1 MHMGAFMHLDNL
13 TSTGFADVL
22 IIGGGPAGL
31 AMAHRLESSGVE
43 AVIVEA
49 SDRPGGSWASY
60 YDSLTLFSPRRWSA
74 LPGQVFPGD
83 PKTHPS
89 RDEVVDYLADYAGR
103 LMTPILTGRRVVS
116 LRRRGSAFEAEV
128 ENGDIIHANHVVV
141 ATGGFSTPNR
151 PKIANASAFK
161 GSILHSAEY
170 RAPHAFAGQRIGVVG
185 GGNTAVQIAVELA
198 DHADVVLL
206 SRQPLRFLPQSLLGL
221 DLHDWLRFTGLDRG
235 RFLSDSGVP
244 VIDDGRYRRALAA
257 ARPPRLPMFDRYE
270 INGVVWNSG
279 ARRPLDTVIYATGY
293 HPGVGFLADTTGALM
308 ANGAPDQRQG
318 RANHVPNLYFVGLP
332 LQRNFASATL
342 RGFGPDADWVARSI
356 LKR

>member
-1 MHMGAFMHLDNL
+1 MHLTNV
-13 TSTGFADVL
+13 TSTGFAEVL

-31 AMAHRLESSGVE
+31 AMAHRLERSGVE

-49 SDRPGGSWASY
+49 ADRAGGSWPSY
-60 YDSLTLFSPRRWSA
+60 YDSLTLFSPRGWSA
-74 LPGQVFPGD
+74 LPGLVFPGD
-83 PKTHPS
+83 PKTHPC

-103 LMTPILTGRRVVS
+103 LTTPILTGRRVVS
-116 LRRRGSAFEAEV
+116 LRRRGSAFEAEI
-128 ENGDIIHANHVVV
+128 ENGDIISTNHVVV

-151 PKIANASAFK
+151 PEIANASAFK
-161 GSILHSAEY
+161 GRILHSAEY
-170 RAPHAFAGQRIGVVG
+170 RAPLAYAGERIGVVG

-198 DHADVVLL
+198 EHADVVLL

-221 DLHDWLRFTGLDRG
+221 DLHDWLRLTGLDRG
-235 RFLSDSGVP
+235 RFLTDSGVP

-257 ARPPRLPMFDRYE
+257 ARPPRLPMFDRYDADG
-270 INGVVWNSG
+270 IVWNSG
-279 ARRPLDTVIYATGY
+279 ASRPLDTVIYATGY

-356 LKR
+356 LKRRRR